1 MALSKANRLRSRQ
14 DFNAVYRKGKR
25 RKSSYLTVIVLRH
38 LPPKDSHKRN
48 DRTESVATA
57 KTAIQPTRVGISIS
71 QKVSKRAVVRNRLKR
86 WLKIAA
92 RALLPKFPTGW
103 DVVVIVQPEAAQCDY
118 RQFLQELEQL
128 LINAEVCDGH

>member
-1 MALSKANRLRSRQ
+1 VALSKANRLRSRQ

-25 RKSSYLTVIVLRH
+25 RKSSYLTVIVLRR
-38 LPPKDSHKRN
+38 LPLKDSKQRN
-48 DRTESVATA
+48 GSTGQGATVESAL
-57 KTAIQPTRVGISIS
+57 QPTRVGISIS

-86 WLKIAA
+86 WIKVAA
-92 RALLPKFPTGW
+92 RSLLPKFSTGW
-103 DVVVIVQPEAAQCDY
+103 DVVVIVQPEATQCDY

>member
-14 DFNAVYRKGKR
+14 DFNTVYRKGRR
-25 RKSSYLTVIVLRH
+25 RKSHYLTIVVLRQ
-38 LPPKDSHKRN
+38 LPSKVLQQRDDSS
-48 DRTESVATA
+48 EPIAIAEATRE
-57 KTAIQPTRVGISIS
+57 PTRVGISIS

-86 WLKIAA
+86 LLKVAV
-92 RALLPKFPTGW
+92 RSLLPKFSTGW
-103 DVVVIVQPEAAQCDY
+103 DIVVIVQPEATQCDY